1 VQDLEILYA
10 RVGLEVIHVLNLFMA
25 FVVTL
30 EQKMD
35 KSFSW
40 AFSLKFFHNYK
51 LFFFAHVYLLHAL
64 IYGLKFILK
73 QKKMKIVKK
82 LYSL

>member
-1 VQDLEILYA
+1 LGEPILEWYHKEPPQGM
-10 RVGLEVIHVLNLFMA
+10 VK
-25 FVVTL
+25 

-40 AFSLKFFHNYK
+40 AFSLNFFHNYN

-73 QKKMKIVKK
+73 QKKNENFKK